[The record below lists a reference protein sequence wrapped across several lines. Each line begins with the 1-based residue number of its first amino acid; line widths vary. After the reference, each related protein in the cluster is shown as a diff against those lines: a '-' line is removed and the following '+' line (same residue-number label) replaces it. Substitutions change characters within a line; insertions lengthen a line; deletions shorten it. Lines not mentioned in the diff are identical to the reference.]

1 MAKRSN
7 KIIRVQ
13 PLAGAAANLAGVP
26 HEGMCRGAA
35 ANAKQGCKQL
45 AKQTAITMSKMKTE
59 RITNSKINIT
69 PLPTCVLKA
78 YTGQRNDVGGGNEK
92 GPESINASR
101 PADRSSALAWLSLV
115 GMLARP
121 TFGRCPAQ
129 LRFTKQRQCTRT
141 EKRSYKLRA
150 QKVRPLPENT
160 TEKIVNRLLTPTALS
175 GTWHPAHS
183 LCGRHS
189 GSQRGI
195 Q

>member
-1 MAKRSN
+1 MAD
-7 KIIRVQ
+7 
-13 PLAGAAANLAGVP
+13 VP

-45 AKQTAITMSKMKTE
+45 AKQTAITTNKMKTE

-129 LRFTKQRQCTRT
+129 LRFTKQRQCTRR
-141 EKRSYKLRA
+141 EKAKLQTSSAEGTSTPR
-150 QKVRPLPENT
+150 KYDRKNCEPPLDANGSFRDVAPVAPGAVGKSICNE
-160 TEKIVNRLLTPTALS
+160 ISAP
-175 GTWHPAHS
+175 
-183 LCGRHS
+183 GRTLAMKS
-189 GSQRGI
+189 CLAR
-195 Q
+195 